1 MRLNFGTANN
11 FGVEVDAVKYF
22 RFIGFKANYTYTH
35 SAIKTEKTVWI
46 DKEQTIVKQ
55 KRPLYGQSAHVAN
68 LSLLYKNTNR
78 RWDAQFAL
86 AYTGE
91 RISSVSQFLDND
103 IWEKGYLQGDF
114 SMEKRFKSN
123 IAIYLKANNLFDSEK
138 KEYIKLGDPIN
149 ERMPMQ
155 SPDDGETLISRA
167 KYGRTF
173 LIGIRFKL

>member
-1 MRLNFGTANN
+1 M
-11 FGVEVDAVKYF
+11 
-22 RFIGFKANYTYTH
+22 
-35 SAIKTEKTVWI
+35 
-46 DKEQTIVKQ
+46 
-55 KRPLYGQSAHVAN
+55 
-68 LSLLYKNTNR
+68 
-78 RWDAQFAL
+78 
-86 AYTGE
+86 
-91 RISSVSQFLDND
+91 DND